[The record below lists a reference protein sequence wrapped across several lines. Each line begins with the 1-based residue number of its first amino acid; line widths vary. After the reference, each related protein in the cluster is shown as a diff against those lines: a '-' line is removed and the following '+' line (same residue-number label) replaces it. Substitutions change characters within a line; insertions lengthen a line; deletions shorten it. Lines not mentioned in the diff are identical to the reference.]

1 MVRIIAKDLAQCP
14 GQRPSSGINDDL
26 DARVGTISF
35 NAEYFTDMNPAIY
48 GMQQIQKVTLFDDVD
63 DDDFDGELGEDDEE
77 MPMVVC
83 GFAVEEKPREEPI
96 PSPQKVAAPALQMPK
111 EI

>member
-1 MVRIIAKDLAQCP
+1 M
-14 GQRPSSGINDDL
+14 

-35 NAEYFTDMNPAIY
+35 NAEYFTDINPSMF
-48 GMQQIQKVTLFDDVD
+48 GLQQVQKVTLFDDVE

-83 GFAVEEKPREEPI
+83 GFAVEEKP
-96 PSPQKVAAPALQMPK
+96 
-111 EI
+111 